1 MLLHRPLMKQSGRQN
16 ADEIAAF
23 LSSAN
28 PNWRT
33 QDVKDLMHM
42 HLSTTKTELVAR
54 YSKDYTADVQAWDA
68 VYGHILTMSDVISGG
83 IIKQY
88 PEKFAGPKMYSQKEI
103 DLDNAMRPGSGPI
116 TRSGHGCTSS
126 NR

>member
-1 MLLHRPLMKQSGRQN
+1 MAIINDVKAKNATAQAADEAKWTQN
-16 ADEIAAF
+16 ADEISAF

-54 YSKDYTADVQAWDA
+54 YTKDYTADVQAWDA
-68 VYGHILTMSDVISGG
+68 VYAHILTMSDAISGWYHQTVPG
-83 IIKQY
+83 EICRSKGLQ
-88 PEKFAGPKMYSQKEI
+88 PER
-103 DLDNAMRPGSGPI
+103 DRPG
-116 TRSGHGCTSS
+116 
-126 NR
+126 